1 MKETA
6 RAARQEGHVLGL
18 VPTMGALHEGHLS
31 LVQRAQTECS
41 RVAASIFV
49 NPKQFGPTED
59 FAKYPRAFENDVEK
73 LQKAAVTFLFAPDIA
88 EMYPSGFTTHI
99 EVEGLSAKLEGAA
112 RPGHFRGVAT
122 VVMKL
127 LQIIRPNF
135 AYFGRKDAQQAQV
148 ISQVTRDLNLDTEIV
163 ICPIVRE
170 EDGLA
175 LSSRNAYLN
184 AEERK
189 AATVLY
195 FALKAVKDQIAVGVR
210 DSLQLQ
216 SAMNKVL
223 SAEPR
228 ARVEYAAI
236 VDAETFEPVTRVG
249 RAAYALITAYLGKTR
264 LLDNMLITPVGANSE
279 EFVVEL

>member
-1 MKETA
+1 
-6 RAARQEGHVLGL
+6 
-18 VPTMGALHEGHLS
+18 
-31 LVQRAQTECS
+31 
-41 RVAASIFV
+41 
-49 NPKQFGPTED
+49 
-59 FAKYPRAFENDVEK
+59 
-73 LQKAAVTFLFAPDIA
+73 
-88 EMYPSGFTTHI
+88 
-99 EVEGLSAKLEGAA
+99 
-112 RPGHFRGVAT
+112 
-122 VVMKL
+122 MKL

>member
-1 MKETA
+1 
-6 RAARQEGHVLGL
+6 
-18 VPTMGALHEGHLS
+18 
-31 LVQRAQTECS
+31 
-41 RVAASIFV
+41 
-49 NPKQFGPTED
+49 
-59 FAKYPRAFENDVEK
+59 
-73 LQKAAVTFLFAPDIA
+73 
-88 EMYPSGFTTHI
+88 MYPSGFTTHV